1 MDQINF
7 QPYDVNV
14 GFNPTQ
20 QIDYTPSLDR
30 RNRRLNQADQE
41 ALAQVRRNNQVKI
54 QNAKTAG
61 DDLIALSKFSE
72 KLTNLVADI
81 SKKTQEDIEIGE
93 TYDALM
99 GGFNPDSRQSQTE
112 QALIDAGEAEAELIT
127 QEQHRVEDE
136 TGDIGLG
143 QGAKVVLD
151 SGLASGFMGERVA
164 LTTARTTYPAW
175 MNSYLRGN
183 GVLNLGNGQE
193 MSIRDAIASGDT
205 RLISA
210 AIAQGRQE
218 FIRSNNLHKA
228 TKRQFVEILGPTI
241 LNTDAQLSGSV
252 AREAIQQNRK
262 DQRSFYEGQGY
273 SIGSSVDASQ
283 VSSSYRS
290 LADLMWKSGAY
301 TTRGAANKA
310 ALDSMIEG
318 MVDRGDVDGLLEL
331 RETEKIEGNQGT
343 RLGGQFGNEINDA
356 IVKAEGRQE
365 AIVEQEGKDIEADLY
380 RQLAEAESPDERDS
394 IIESAAQR
402 MEDVGDYKGARRL
415 RGELKELRTDGNNE
429 RNEAILEQQI
439 RDGEITSAE
448 QILQAETDGRIT
460 SDQSSKLLK
469 QLNSKNATKAPS
481 NPIATNLVSA
491 YEGRLTQELGVAVGL
506 SRDAYGNFID
516 PVEGN
521 TALITSGDARLIKG
535 QIKTEL
541 QIIANEVLRNNPGIS
556 DQELQRQLTE
566 RFESWWKTETQ
577 SPGGRYRID
586 DLTEIRNNNDIEK
599 SYTDEQRN
607 RFRRLVDGE
616 SQRPFGSASP
626 SSTPTPQD
634 FTGRKRTSLTRQE
647 FNPVRGDKV
656 FTQLE
661 IKGAKELYE
670 DTGIIPQHVQRLA
683 DQLGM
688 TPLALLQQQL
698 SSYGEKPAKPTRRE
712 QTSTR
717 SSTEPMSPVEGAQF
731 LVGLGLPVR
740 GAAWLS
746 GNIEQ
751 ESSWI
756 GNRNPWDDGGA
767 MAGGLV
773 SWRGNRLD
781 AIESRYGRPISQIT
795 NREQLEF
802 MVEEL
807 KSYPEANRIFR
818 NPMATDRQL
827 IRASRQ
833 FWSYGVEGER
843 FNYAKDIERQLNK
856 TGSVQNQ
863 GGQIYKPQS
872 SSSIPYI
879 NQRTALNGE
888 GDRQCFSA
896 VSTMV
901 ANGYGVRVNY
911 DDYNKLR
918 SRYGDTTLSSSQ
930 VSALRSLGLNATV
943 EDNGSIDELQQLA
956 KSGRPVG
963 IGINH
968 NDGSGHWIV
977 VTGVTPNGDFIVND
991 PYGQLVQQRN
1001 GGWRYKNSTN
1011 KGSSGNA
1018 GHNVIYSRQFLETV
1032 FVDRGRG
1039 TGRIL
1044 RIS

>member
-599 SYTDEQRN
+599 SYTDEQKS
-607 RFRRLVDGE
+607 RFTRLVQGKTD
-616 SQRPFGSASP
+616 RPFGSDIQSQP
-626 SSTPTPQD
+626 RPQD

-698 SSYGEKPAKPTRRE
+698 SSYGEKPV
-712 QTSTR
+712 
-717 SSTEPMSPVEGAQF
+717 EPKVRNLSKLDATTPVEGAQM
-731 LVGLGLPVR
+731 LMSLGLPAK

-746 GNIEQ
+746 GNVEQ
-751 ESSWI
+751 ESSWK
-756 GNRNPWDDGGA
+756 GQRTWGEVMNDKSDKN
-767 MAGGLV
+767 GGLLSWMNSAYHNNERLTLIENHLGKPIEQASDYEQV
-773 SWRGNRLD
+773 QAMLWELKTYYPESWRVFN
-781 AIESRYGRPISQIT
+781 
-795 NREQLEF
+795 
-802 MVEEL
+802 
-807 KSYPEANRIFR
+807 
-818 NPMATDRQL
+818 NPYATDRQL
-827 IRASRQ
+827 IRASKNYIG
-833 FWSYGVEGER
+833 YGHEGR
-843 FNYAKDIERQLNK
+843 RYDVARKVERQL
-856 TGSVQNQ
+856 
-863 GGQIYKPQS
+863 
-872 SSSIPYI
+872 
-879 NQRTALNGE
+879 
-888 GDRQCFSA
+888 
-896 VSTMV
+896 
-901 ANGYGVRVNY
+901 
-911 DDYNKLR
+911 
-918 SRYGDTTLSSSQ
+918 SQ
-930 VSALRSLGLNATV
+930 
-943 EDNGSIDELQQLA
+943 
-956 KSGRPVG
+956 
-963 IGINH
+963 
-968 NDGSGHWIV
+968 
-977 VTGVTPNGDFIVND
+977 
-991 PYGQLVQQRN
+991 
-1001 GGWRYKNSTN
+1001 
-1011 KGSSGNA
+1011 
-1018 GHNVIYSRQFLETV
+1018 
-1032 FVDRGRG
+1032 
-1039 TGRIL
+1039 
-1044 RIS
+1044 